1 MRTDTIDEL
10 EAILSA
16 RESRGI
22 IKSGD
27 VIYSAVMLTLCRDR
41 AGDDDGFKIL
51 FIKRPD
57 AEGDAFA
64 GHMAFPGGK
73 CEETDGS
80 RLHTALRETQE
91 EVGIDLRS
99 EGRILGSLDDVNPIT
114 PSVNMYVVTPFVS
127 LLLGKAE
134 VRTNGEVA
142 EALWIPVSHL
152 KDPAW
157 REQNTIERS
166 GIQSTDYVFTYGDH
180 KIWGLTGRIVNQFLD
195 LAGHLF

>member
-1 MRTDTIDEL
+1 MSTDTIKEL
-10 EAILSA
+10 ETILSA

-27 VIYSAVMLTLCRDR
+27 VIYSAVMLILSRDR
-41 AGDDDGFKIL
+41 SGYDDGFKML

-57 AEGDAFA
+57 AEGDTFA

-73 CEETDGS
+73 CEETDSS
-80 RLHTALRETQE
+80 RLNTALRETQE
-91 EVGIDLRS
+91 EVGLDLRS
-99 EGRILGSLDDVNPIT
+99 KGRILGSLDDVNPIT

-127 LLLGKAE
+127 QLLVEAE
-134 VRTNGEVA
+134 LRTNGEVA
-142 EALWIPVSHL
+142 ETLWIPVSHL

-157 REQNTIERS
+157 REQNPIERN
-166 GIQSTDYVFTYGDH
+166 GIQLTDYVFMYEGH